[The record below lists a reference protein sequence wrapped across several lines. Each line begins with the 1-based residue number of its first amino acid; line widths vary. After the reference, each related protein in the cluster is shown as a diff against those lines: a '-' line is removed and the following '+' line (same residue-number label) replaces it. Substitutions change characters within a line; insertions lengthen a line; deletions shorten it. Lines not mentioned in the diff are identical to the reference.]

1 MAKETFEIIED
12 VALLRTADTGWTR
25 ELTKV
30 SWFHKPTTIDIRWW
44 SPFKEKA
51 GKGVSLSIEEA
62 QLLLKGLQKCL
73 ATNENVS
80 AETELQNFLVN
91 NKNEEEI

>member
-1 MAKETFEIIED
+1 MAKETFEIIEN

-73 ATNENVS
+73 ENDPCI
-80 AETELQNFLVN
+80 TESHNYLTGSEKEEVN
-91 NKNEEEI
+91 

>member
-1 MAKETFEIIED
+1 LAKETFEIIED

-73 ATNENVS
+73 ENES
-80 AETELQNFLVN
+80 CITESHNYLAGIEKEEVN
-91 NKNEEEI
+91 